1 MSIDATLAA
10 LIAAINKNTAAV
22 GELINRLG
30 EAPAPLGAG
39 TVDPVLPEGDETTE
53 AKKTPAE
60 NALAEKPAAKKT
72 PAKKPAAKKTPAK
85 KPAAKKTPSKKAAA
99 KQSDAAPAEKPAT
112 EDFAEGTPPSGWQDF
127 IRPFVAWAK
136 DAEPGSSEYERR
148 VQVIN
153 DITKDCGVSQL
164 RFCPA
169 EKREE
174 ALAALEAAK
183 SGGPVDEDDALGELG
198 V

>member
-60 NALAEKPAAKKT
+60 NALAE
-72 PAKKPAAKKTPAK
+72 KPAAKKTPAK